1 MSRNEGYW
9 EDFLVTILIFWIL
22 HFLY

>member
-9 EDFLVTILIFWIL
+9 KDFLVNVLIFWIL